1 MQKYI
6 YLLFTLLIYAY
17 PTVAQRNIDDIE
29 KKLSL
34 IRTEDQGLRKQMME
48 AINGW
53 QVEDIILYQQ
63 QIDDSEVRH
72 QAFVAELISQYKGI
86 PAGLSDKAYSTIFL
100 VVDHADL
107 RFQKRFFAHLRRAS
121 SEGLISASDVA
132 TLRDRILM
140 YSNRKQLY
148 GTQTKARTIKEGSEK
163 IVYVWPIKSPHKV
176 EARRA
181 EAGLNT
187 MQEQATSLGEEGW
200 IVVWDTTLSMADIER
215 LTATTND

>member
-1 MQKYI
+1 MKI
-6 YLLFTLLIYAY
+6 ILLLLTSMVCCHHAVAQNNIDTIEVELSLIYA
-17 PTVAQRNIDDIE
+17 
-29 KKLSL
+29 
-34 IRTEDQGLRKQMME
+34 EDQGLRKQMME

-72 QAFVAELISQYKGI
+72 QAFVAELISHHKGI
-86 PAGLSDKAYSTIFL
+86 PAGLSYKAYSTIFL

-107 RFQKRFFAHLRRAS
+107 RFQKRYFHHLRRAS

-148 GTQTKARTIKEGSEK
+148 GTQTKARAIREGEEK

-176 EARRA
+176 GMRRA
-181 EAGLNT
+181 EMGLNT
-187 MQEQATSLGEEGW
+187 MQKQAAALGEEGFT
-200 IVVWDTTLSMADIER
+200 VVWDSSLSMADIER
-215 LTATTND
+215 LTATTSD